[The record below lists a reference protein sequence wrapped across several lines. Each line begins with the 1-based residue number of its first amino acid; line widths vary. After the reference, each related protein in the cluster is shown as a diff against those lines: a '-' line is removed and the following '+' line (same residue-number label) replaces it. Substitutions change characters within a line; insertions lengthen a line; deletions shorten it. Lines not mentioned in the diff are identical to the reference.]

1 MNSVGSTNLLS
12 KYNRNMQAGQSP
24 YPQSP
29 QLPAGSTVPQTK
41 EQDLIEKQKRL
52 IALQNNEINSLKAQN
67 NSASHGFIPTVLS
80 LIGGVA
86 LLNFIFTYKSPQ
98 RIKAEVAQAAAAMQE
113 ALDNSLR
120 SAFNSETAVQVK
132 EKPKRVIRAI
142 LDNVGKVV
150 GKKIFDNENDRLL
163 KVIEYYPGTKKP
175 MTIEAYDY
183 VNGRINYSW
192 FREDSTRAMEEIFDI
207 KTRDKIATF
216 FFEEDGKTVSKVKR
230 S

>member
-1 MNSVGSTNLLS
+1 M
-12 KYNRNMQAGQSP
+12 
-24 YPQSP
+24 
-29 QLPAGSTVPQTK
+29 
-41 EQDLIEKQKRL
+41 
-52 IALQNNEINSLKAQN
+52 
-67 NSASHGFIPTVLS
+67 
-80 LIGGVA
+80 
-86 LLNFIFTYKSPQ
+86 
-98 RIKAEVAQAAAAMQE
+98 
-113 ALDNSLR
+113 
-120 SAFNSETAVQVK
+120 
-132 EKPKRVIRAI
+132 
-142 LDNVGKVV
+142 DNVGKVV